1 MTRNRHM
8 STCNLVGVGY
18 RNHKWNLW
26 AKRGHRNH
34 KWNLWAKRQ
43 VTFTHHGPEWWYA
56 TVPKFPYFFWCI
68 RNAVIS
74 LHNKVHI
81 VHLHHHT
88 IHKLLTAHWWINFP
102 HDLSHLHLHNH
113 QHHLHLHQI
122 HLKTRCSDTSSS
134 ITLHALRNGSEA
146 SSSITF
152 YRGCIRSTWRH
163 GVLILLQA

>member
-18 RNHKWNLW
+18 
-26 AKRGHRNH
+26 RNH

-102 HDLSHLHLHNH
+102 HDLSHLAPSQSPASPPPSSDPSEDTVFWYFFKHN
-113 QHHLHLHQI
+113 LAR
-122 HLKTRCSDTSSS
+122 LKTWC
-134 ITLHALRNGSEA
+134 SEA